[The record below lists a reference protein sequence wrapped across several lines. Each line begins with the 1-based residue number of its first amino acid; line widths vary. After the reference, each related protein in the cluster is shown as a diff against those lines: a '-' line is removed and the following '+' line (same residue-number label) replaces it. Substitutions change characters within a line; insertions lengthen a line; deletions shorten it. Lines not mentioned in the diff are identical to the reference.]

1 MMNGIEKIE
10 RTGMKAT
17 KAVLAIAAVSLV
29 GLASQDVSAHTRLTV
44 ATAKES
50 SAAHG
55 TTSTAVNIP
64 HGCGDNAVIGNVFF
78 LPDTNANPV
87 IQTSADN
94 FTTVETP
101 EGASA
106 LDYIVNAP
114 FIRLIKSRDVYQMV
128 EFINDPLGNPIG
140 FWAGDGELPAHN
152 WVAQLPINITAVAI
166 QPASCATEVV
176 FVPAIANICKLSSL
190 AEIDGKNADD
200 PNIDFWTAPDIGTPY
215 DSPNWSYPATFTIER
230 DLANNP
236 LPANCGDGIA
246 ARIIPSAAQLNRDM
260 PVKINGQQVW
270 PLP

>member
-1 MMNGIEKIE
+1 MMNDIKKNEQIE
-10 RTGMKAT
+10 T
-17 KAVLAIAAVSLV
+17 KAVLAIAAASLIA
-29 GLASQDVSAHTRLTV
+29 LASHDVSAHTRLTV

-94 FTTVETP
+94 FTTIETP

-114 FIRLIKSRDVYQMV
+114 FIRLIKSRDVFEMV

-152 WVAQLPINITAVAI
+152 WVAQMPINITAVAI

-200 PNIDFWTAPDIGTPY
+200 PNVDFWTAPDIGTPY
-215 DSPNWSYPATFTIER
+215 DSPNWSHPATFTVER
-230 DLANNP
+230 DLVNNP

>member
-1 MMNGIEKIE
+1 MMNGIKKFEQTE
-10 RTGMKAT
+10 MKAT

-44 ATAKES
+44 TTAKES

-55 TTSTAVNIP
+55 STTTAVNIP

-78 LPDTNANPV
+78 MPDTNANPV

-101 EGASA
+101 EGAGA

-152 WVAQLPINITAVAI
+152 WVAQLPMNITAVAV
-166 QPASCATEVV
+166 QPASCATKVV

-200 PNIDFWTAPDIGTPY
+200 PNVDFWTSPDAGSKW
-215 DSPNWSYPATFTIER
+215 DSPNWTYPATFTVER
-230 DLANNP
+230 DLENNP
-236 LPANCGDGIA
+236 LPSNCGAGVA
-246 ARIIPSAAQLNRDM
+246 VRIFPSAAQLDRDM